1 MKRRDF
7 LQHAG
12 ALAGTAVLGQLGVLA
27 AHAASSSDYKA
38 LVCIFLYGGNDA
50 NNTIV
55 PLDTAGYAN
64 YAQTRSYL
72 ALPQAQLLPL
82 AVASGAPQYGLHPA
96 LPGLQSLWASGNLA
110 IVANVG
116 TLVQPPTAFLR
127 PHLSTTTVKP
137 ESLFSHID
145 QQHEWQA
152 SISSTSSSNSG
163 WGGRLL
169 DALAALNA
177 NSRIPPMISAGG
189 NNLFVTGAASQ
200 ALVIPTSGS
209 FGLNGFSNDSA
220 DTARRSAL
228 EQLLRVDQTISLT
241 QAAQAVMSG
250 ALSSSAILNP
260 ILTTTDATLAAR
272 FAGLTTNFSRQ
283 LLAIAKV
290 IEARST
296 LGDSPGVSRDA
307 RPLRHS
313 HGPAQHA
320 ATCSANWTKW
330 VSRYPFTARWPTSA
344 QARASPHSRCR
355 IFLAIFYSNT
365 GGGTDHAWGK
375 PPLWYRRRRQ
385 WRQHLRNDAQ
395 LEPSGPDDASN
406 LGRWIPTIAVDQF
419 AATLATWFGADDGA
433 RRGFAQLVG
442 IQSEYAWV
450 HLNVSRAYPGRKIG
464 PAHFAS

>member
-82 AVASGAPQYGLHPA
+82 AVASGASQYGLHPA

-116 TLVQPPTAFLR
+116 TLVQPLTKAQY
-127 PHLSTTTVKP
+127 LSTTTVKP

-177 NSRIPPMISAGG
+177 NSRIPPMISTGG

-228 EQLLRVDQTISLT
+228 EQLLSIDQSINLT

-272 FAGLTTNFSRQ
+272 FAGLTTNFSQQ

-296 LGDSPGVSRDA
+296 LG
-307 RPLRHS
+307 
-313 HGPAQHA
+313 
-320 ATCSANWTKW
+320 ATRQ
-330 VSRYPFTARWPTSA
+330 V
-344 QARASPHSRCR
+344 
-355 IFLAIFYSNT
+355 FLATLGSFDTHTDQLNTQQTLLSELDAGLTAFHGAMADIGAGKSVTSFTLSDFSRNFLPNT
-365 GGGTDHAWGK
+365 GGGTDHAWGSH
-375 PPLWYRRRRQ
+375 PLVIG
-385 WRQHLRNDAQ
+385 DAVNGGSIYGTMPT
-395 LEPSGPDDASN
+395 LELSGPDDASN

-419 AATLATWFGADDGA
+419 AATLATWFGADA
-433 RRGFAQLVG
+433 TALAAVLPNLSAFSPSTLGF
-442 IQSEYAWV
+442 I
-450 HLNVSRAYPGRKIG
+450 
-464 PAHFAS
+464 

>member
-1 MKRRDF
+1 MKRRAF

-12 ALAGTAVLGQLGVLA
+12 ALAGTAALGQLGVLA

-82 AVASGAPQYGLHPA
+82 AVASGASQYGLHPA

-116 TLVQPPTAFLR
+116 TLVQPLTKAQY
-127 PHLSTTTVKP
+127 LSTTTVKP

-152 SISSTSSSNSG
+152 SIASTSSSNSG

-177 NSRIPPMISAGG
+177 NSRIPPMISTGG

-228 EQLLRVDQTISLT
+228 EQLLSVDQSINLT

-296 LGDSPGVSRDA
+296 LG
-307 RPLRHS
+307 
-313 HGPAQHA
+313 
-320 ATCSANWTKW
+320 ATRQ
-330 VSRYPFTARWPTSA
+330 V
-344 QARASPHSRCR
+344 
-355 IFLAIFYSNT
+355 FLATLGSFDTHTDQLNTQQTLLSELDAGLTAFHGAMADIGAGKSVTAFTLSDFSRNFLPNT
-365 GGGTDHAWGK
+365 GGGTDHAWGSH
-375 PPLWYRRRRQ
+375 PLVIG
-385 WRQHLRNDAQ
+385 DAVNGGSIYGTMPT
-395 LEPSGPDDASN
+395 LELSGPDDASN

-419 AATLATWFGADDGA
+419 AATLATWFGADA
-433 RRGFAQLVG
+433 TALAAVLPNLSAFSPSTLGF
-442 IQSEYAWV
+442 I
-450 HLNVSRAYPGRKIG
+450 
-464 PAHFAS
+464 

>member
-12 ALAGTAVLGQLGVLA
+12 ALAGTAALGQLGVLA
-27 AHAASSSDYKA
+27 AHAAAASDYKA
-38 LVCIFLYGGNDA
+38 LVCLFLYGGNDA

-82 AVASGAPQYGLHPA
+82 AVASGSPLYGLHPA

-110 IVANVG
+110 VVANVG
-116 TLVQPPTAFLR
+116 TLVQPLTKAQYLA
-127 PHLSTTTVKP
+127 TTTLKP

-145 QQHEWQA
+145 QQHQWQA

-169 DALAALNA
+169 DALAALNI
-177 NSRIPPMISAGG
+177 NSSVPPMISTGG

-200 ALVIPTSGS
+200 ALVIPISGS
-209 FGLNGFSNDSA
+209 FGLNGFSNNSA

-228 EQLLRVDQTISLT
+228 EQLLNIDQTINLT
-241 QAAQAVMSG
+241 QAAQTVMNG

-272 FAGLTTNFSRQ
+272 FAGLTSNFARQ

-290 IEARST
+290 IEARAT
-296 LGDSPGVSRDA
+296 LGASR
-307 RPLRHS
+307 
-313 HGPAQHA
+313 Q
-320 ATCSANWTKW
+320 
-330 VSRYPFTARWPTSA
+330 V
-344 QARASPHSRCR
+344 
-355 IFLAIFYSNT
+355 FLATLGSFDTHTDQLDTQQSLLSDLDAGLTAFHGAMADIGAGKSVTSFTLSDFSRNYLPNT
-365 GGGTDHAWGK
+365 GGGTDHAWGSH
-375 PPLWYRRRRQ
+375 PLVIG
-385 WRQHLRNDAQ
+385 DAVKGGIIYGTMPT
-395 LEPSGPDDASN
+395 LELSGPDDASN

-419 AATLATWFGADDGA
+419 AATLAMWFGADA
-433 RRGFAQLVG
+433 TALATVLPNLSAFSPSTLGFV
-442 IQSEYAWV
+442 
-450 HLNVSRAYPGRKIG
+450 
-464 PAHFAS
+464 